1 MHDWLPALI
10 PVALAVIGGA
20 IEMRVAV
27 GRLETKLDGTMA
39 ETERRLEK
47 IEQVLEMQR

>member
-1 MHDWLPALI
+1 MQEWLPALI
-10 PVALAVIGGA
+10 PVALAILGGA

-27 GRLETKLDGTMA
+27 GRLETKLDGTMS